1 MQQSQN
7 NFIFAIFIF
16 LFGVFFLQL
25 MGVVVK
31 YIGSTYPALQLSFFR
46 NIFGLIPILIFVLTS
61 KNLENENLFMKIPM
75 M

>member
-7 NFIFAIFIF
+7 NFIFAVFAF
-16 LFGVFFLQL
+16 LLGIFFLQL

-46 NIFGLIPILIFVLTS
+46 NVFGLIPILIFVFIS
-61 KNLENENLFMKIPM
+61 KNFKMKIYL
-75 M
+75 